1 MFRADLKPLI
11 IRHIKYGVKADFVRP
26 FGKAILKAIELSQG
40 DMWTDRKASAWKNM
54 WVRVSSMVQR
64 SLNVGTNVVVVAL
77 VQGDPEKLAHAI
89 DCAPRGE
96 RFDWLLSVN
105 VNGEILSPLM
115 WGIRDGKFALADYV
129 VDHLLEI
136 RADRYS
142 YYYGRERLFEQ
153 HPDICY
159 TLCTDCPSI
168 MDTLMDGEFRLPVG
182 RYNMHP

>member
-1 MFRADLKPLI
+1 
-11 IRHIKYGVKADFVRP
+11 
-26 FGKAILKAIELSQG
+26 
-40 DMWTDRKASAWKNM
+40 
-54 WVRVSSMVQR
+54 MVQR

-168 MDTLMDGEFRLPVG
+168 MDTLMDGEFQLAIGGTRA
-182 RYNMHP
+182 HP